1 MRELCPSSHT
11 PHREDSLATPS
22 PPTCISRSLPE
33 RCSCVSMMP
42 PPPPPP
48 LPSAAII
55 ARRRAADALLAG
67 QWVALAGDDVAILQS
82 WLRLPAMMQCGLLAR
97 QPHPTVA
104 GELPAMRLLTSRRGF
119 FKRVLVGMM
128 SLLRRGSLRYVY
140 CAVTAVLKKCI
151 ICQTMMEKAKKFS
164 ACGGLMRP
172 AARHIFTQKFSS
184 EFLITLRPCREPAH
198 GNAYTAFQLCESDY
212 FPAK

>member
-1 MRELCPSSHT
+1 MKRKTLRVKHARALPELAHT
-11 PHREDSLATPS
+11 THREALTHGETPS
-22 PPTCISRSLPE
+22 PPISRSLPE
-33 RCSCVSMMP
+33 RCWCVSMMP

-97 QPHPTVA
+97 QPHRAVA

-128 SLLRRGSLRYVY
+128 SLLRRGSLRCV
-140 CAVTAVLKKCI
+140 CVVTGPRCLK
-151 ICQTMMEKAKKFS
+151 S
-164 ACGGLMRP
+164 A
-172 AARHIFTQKFSS
+172 
-184 EFLITLRPCREPAH
+184 
-198 GNAYTAFQLCESDY
+198 
-212 FPAK
+212 